1 MTRQTGVALLLYA
14 ALITSLPSLAA
25 PLEVARPE
33 LVGMSA
39 DRLEKLRTQFQG
51 LVDAEKTGGFQLLIA
66 RRGQVVMYEHVG
78 WADVEER
85 QAVSKDT
92 LFRIYSMTKPVIGVA
107 MMMLYEEGKFS
118 LGDPL
123 SKHIPE
129 FAGLKVFA
137 GKNGDGTLD
146 LVDLEREPTIKDLL
160 QHTAGF
166 TYGWFSDTPIDALYK
181 EKKILAYDDTLQRL
195 IDKLADTPL
204 LYQPGERWHYSVA
217 VDVQGYLIEKWTGM
231 TVADFLAERLF
242 EPLGMD
248 QTMAWV
254 PPQQADLLA
263 DVYTHDANGKRIEY
277 TGELATNHFR
287 APGGFA
293 GGAQLVSTS
302 DDYWL
307 FCQML
312 LNGGEFD
319 GKRYLSPRTIEL
331 MTTDRLPDG
340 VTYGSGGRGFGF
352 NVGVVT
358 DESQGEFPV
367 SDGEFW
373 WDGLATT
380 LFWIDPEEELVAIL
394 LTQYLPWSAPY
405 YSDLMHRLLRAA
417 IVD

>member
-1 MTRQTGVALLLYA
+1 MMKKLLLVA
-14 ALITSLPSLAA
+14 ALKTALAA
-25 PLEVARPE
+25 SACGFASSLELARPE
-33 LVGMSA
+33 SVGMSSQ
-39 DRLEKLRTQFQG
+39 RLDYLKSQFQD
-51 LVDAEKTGGFQLLIA
+51 LVDAEKTGGFQILIA
-66 RRGQVVMYEHVG
+66 RRGKVVMYEHVG

-85 QAVSKDT
+85 QEVSEET
-92 LFRIYSMTKPVIGVA
+92 LFRIYSMTKPVLAVA
-107 MMMLYEEGKFS
+107 MMMLYEEGRYS

-129 FAGLKVFA
+129 FAGLQVFA

-146 LVDLEREPTIKDLL
+146 LVDLEREPTVKDLM

-166 TYGWFSDTPIDALYK
+166 TYGWFGDTAIDALYK
-181 EKKILAYDDTLQRL
+181 EKQILAYDDTLQEL
-195 IDKLADTPL
+195 IDKLAGTPL

-231 TVADFLAERLF
+231 PLATFLHERLF

-254 PPQQADLLA
+254 HPKHADLLA
-263 DVYTHDANGKRIEY
+263 DVYTHDEDGKRIEY
-277 TGELATNHFR
+277 TGDLATNHLR
-287 APGGFA
+287 APGGFG
-293 GGAQLVSTS
+293 GGAQLISTS
-302 DDYWL
+302 DDYWR

-312 LNGGEFD
+312 LNGGVFD

-331 MTTDRLPDG
+331 MTTNRLPDD
-340 VTYGSGGRGFGF
+340 VSFGSGGRGFGF

-358 DESQGEFPV
+358 DELQGEFPV
-367 SDGEFW
+367 SDGEYW

-394 LTQYLPWSAPY
+394 LTQYLPWSAPFY
-405 YSDLMHRLLRAA
+405 RDLMHRLVRAA
-417 IVD
+417 IID